1 MAEHPD
7 PGGDPAV
14 ELQRL
19 RQEVASQR
27 VKLELAREGVAR
39 LEAILASASDVA
51 IITIDPGGL
60 VTSWNP
66 GATNL
71 LGWDEAEAL
80 GMDGRLLFTPEDRE
94 RHAAEAETETALAEG
109 RAADERWHMR
119 KDGSRFRASGVMT
132 PLRGGPEP
140 GFLKVMRDVTAQR
153 TAEAAASEGEA
164 RLRLITDHVPVQIGY
179 LDREQ
184 RYRFANRPFADFL
197 RTPPELLL
205 GRTVREQ
212 VGEQT
217 YVRLRPWFL
226 AALAGET
233 VSFEDE
239 EPDKHGPG
247 LSGWTEETY
256 VPHLAPDGTVEGVY
270 VLAVDITGR
279 KRAEAAL
286 RASEE
291 RFRQFAEATDDVL
304 WVVDAVSGRL
314 EYLSPAFETVWGE
327 PRDAVMRDLG
337 RWAELVHPGD
347 RERARHALDAAL
359 GGERTEIE
367 YRIVRPSD
375 GAVRWVRDA
384 GFPIRGP
391 NGRMRRVG
399 GLARDVTA
407 RRDADERQ
415 TLLLRELSHRVKNT
429 LTLILSMARQTG
441 LRADGVA
448 DFMGTFEGRIE
459 ALAAA
464 HELLTESGWRS
475 TSLTA
480 LLEAA
485 LAAHDE
491 RRIPVRGRVGDLPL
505 PPDTAQDLVLIVHE
519 LATNAA
525 KHGAL
530 SVPGGTVTV
539 DGRASEEG
547 LLLCW
552 REAGGPPVCQAGR
565 ARLRHH
571 AARAGGGAPARG

>member
-80 GMDGRLLFTPEDRE
+80 GMDGRALFTPEDRE

-132 PLRGGPEP
+132 PLQGGPEP

-217 YVRLRPWFL
+217 YARLRPWFL

-256 VPHLAPDGTVEGVY
+256 VPAPGARRY
-270 VLAVDITGR
+270 R
-279 KRAEAAL
+279 R
-286 RASEE
+286 
-291 RFRQFAEATDDVL
+291 
-304 WVVDAVSGRL
+304 GRL
-314 EYLSPAFETVWGE
+314 RPGGRHHRPQARRGRVAGERGAVPAVRRGHRRRALGRGRRVGPARISE
-327 PRDAVMRDLG
+327 PRLRDGLG
-337 RWAELVHPGD
+337 RAPRRRDARPRPLGRAGPPRGPRAGAARPRRGPGRRADGDRVPHRPPVRRRGPLGQGRRLPDPWAERPDAARGRPRPGRHRPARRGRAADAPAPRAVPPGQEHADAHPLHGPADRPARRRRGRLHGHVRGPHRGAGRGARAAD
-347 RERARHALDAAL
+347 RERLAQHL
-359 GGERTEIE
+359 
-367 YRIVRPSD
+367 PD
-375 GAVRWVRDA
+375 G
-384 GFPIRGP
+384 P
-391 NGRMRRVG
+391 
-399 GLARDVTA
+399 
-407 RRDADERQ
+407 
-415 TLLLRELSHRVKNT
+415 
-429 LTLILSMARQTG
+429 
-441 LRADGVA
+441 
-448 DFMGTFEGRIE
+448 
-459 ALAAA
+459 
-464 HELLTESGWRS
+464 
-475 TSLTA
+475 
-480 LLEAA
+480 
-485 LAAHDE
+485 
-491 RRIPVRGRVGDLPL
+491 
-505 PPDTAQDLVLIVHE
+505 
-519 LATNAA
+519 
-525 KHGAL
+525 
-530 SVPGGTVTV
+530 PGG
-539 DGRASEEG
+539 G
-547 LLLCW
+547 
-552 REAGGPPVCQAGR
+552 AGR
-565 ARLRHH
+565 ARR
-571 AARAGGGAPARG
+571 AAHPGRGRGPAAAPGYGAGLWC